1 MYYAILSIKLCTSI
15 HYKLVL
21 EKEHVLYKQRN
32 SYHIIPE
39 VDKQLRK

>member
-21 EKEHVLYKQRN
+21 EKEHVLYKEGTVIISSLKLIN
-32 SYHIIPE
+32 S
-39 VDKQLRK
+39 